1 LERRSSQFVQ
11 YHILDVV
18 VRTLAPILPHF
29 TEEIFQHLTDLSTKK
44 GTTVFC
50 IVFFPLCVLQ

>member
-44 GTTVFC
+44 GTTVF
-50 IVFFPLCVLQ
+50 FPLCILQ